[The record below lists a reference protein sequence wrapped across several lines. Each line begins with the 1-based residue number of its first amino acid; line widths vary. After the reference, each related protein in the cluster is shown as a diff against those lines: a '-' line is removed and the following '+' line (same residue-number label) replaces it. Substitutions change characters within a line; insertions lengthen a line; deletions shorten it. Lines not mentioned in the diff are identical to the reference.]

1 MLELQESNFDETI
14 KNEEKPVVVDF
25 HAAWCGPCTM
35 QAPVLEKWAAANED
49 KALVGKLDVDSVP
62 GVASRFGVMSIP
74 TIIVFK
80 GGEEKGRAVGLQN
93 EKSLDGLLAQANA

>member
-1 MLELQESNFDETI
+1 MLELQDSNFDETL
-14 KNEEKPVVVDF
+14 KNEDKPVVVDF
-25 HAAWCGPCTM
+25 FAAWCGPCTM
-35 QAPVLEKWAAANED
+35 QAPVIEKWAAANQD
-49 KALVGKLDVDSVP
+49 KAVVAKLDVDSAS

-93 EKSLDGLLAQANA
+93 EKSLDALLEKANA

>member
-1 MLELQESNFDETI
+1 MLELQDSNFEETL

-25 HAAWCGPCTM
+25 GAAWCGPCVM

-49 KALVGKLDVDSVP
+49 KAVVAQLDVDS
-62 GVASRFGVMSIP
+62 ASGIASQFGVMSIP

-80 GGEEKGRAVGLQN
+80 GGEEKARAVGLQN
-93 EKSLDGLLAQANA
+93 EKSLDALLEKAKA